1 MPRHWDKTSDAA
13 LFTDLYALTMLQA
26 YAHEG
31 MEETAVFDFF
41 VRRLPERW
49 NYVIACGVA
58 DVLQFLEDLQFT
70 DEALDYLAGLGAF
83 SQQFLDYL
91 AAVPIHRRRVR
102 ATRKGRWPFRWSR
115 WSRW

>member
-1 MPRHWDKTSDAA
+1 MPRHWDETSDAG

-26 YAHEG
+26 YALEG

-58 DVLQFLEDLQFT
+58 DVLQFPRGPAVHRRDT
-70 DEALDYLAGLGAF
+70 GLPGGIGSVLPAIPR
-83 SQQFLDYL
+83 LL
-91 AAVPIHRRRVR
+91 GGVPIHRRRVR
-102 ATRKGRWPFRWSR
+102 STRRERWPFRWSR
-115 WSRW
+115 